1 MQFVFNSNRI
11 RSLYLTPQSPDGTIS
26 VPDSGKAE
34 KGTSMGAL
42 IRIGDCVK
50 IPDGRIVRVR
60 ERLTGAYKVRVRSKT
75 SKTHQFLI
83 FPVDQLK
90 LVDCPKGWMSREGY
104 NRYLKITLAKM
115 EKRLAARRRS
125 KK

>member
-1 MQFVFNSNRI
+1 M
-11 RSLYLTPQSPDGTIS
+11 
-26 VPDSGKAE
+26 A
-34 KGTSMGAL
+34 AL

-50 IPDGRIVRVR
+50 IADGRIARVREGWTGKYSVRVR
-60 ERLTGAYKVRVRSKT
+60 RKTG
-75 SKTHQFLI
+75 KTHQFLI

-115 EKRLAARRRS
+115 EKGLAARRRS